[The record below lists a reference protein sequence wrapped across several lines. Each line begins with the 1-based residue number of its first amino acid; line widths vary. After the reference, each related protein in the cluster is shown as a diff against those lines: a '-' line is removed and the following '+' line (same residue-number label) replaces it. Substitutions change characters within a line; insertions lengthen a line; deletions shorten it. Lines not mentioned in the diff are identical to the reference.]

1 MTDQSDIPA
10 PGTSQLDIDL
20 TTPSAMP
27 PSMNIRVTPSGSTA
41 SAAGVVAGPPAAG
54 TINVYG
60 AGGTS
65 TSAPRRPRRPQ
76 NIPHSMSDLEVL
88 ALVTG
93 RSIRNKELRVPFSDE
108 D

>member
-1 MTDQSDIPA
+1 
-10 PGTSQLDIDL
+10 
-20 TTPSAMP
+20 
-27 PSMNIRVTPSGSTA
+27 MNIIVTPSGSTA
-41 SAAGVVAGPPAAG
+41 SSTGVVAGPPAAG
-54 TINVYG
+54 TMHVYG

-65 TSAPRRPRRPQ
+65 TTAPRRPREPQ
-76 NIPHSMSDLEVL
+76 NSPQSMPDLEML